1 MGTEEKTRNPFL
13 RLIDLSSD
21 LNDDLEFEHRFT
33 FPIRLEMYVF
43 EVLIKWIKTKY
54 IELIPIHGILS
65 VWFQAKFLTVW
76 NTTFAASIFLKSSS
90 RIFLKEFKHSKKNR
104 IDKKARRWFFSR
116 NAPSQW
122 DVFRLD
128 CWPVVELCSLSRL
141 FETRIK
147 QKTNPKVRIQ
157 NNIKPNATFCFVRF
171 ALRILL
177 LDYWTE

>member
-1 MGTEEKTRNPFL
+1 MESCLFDFKQSFWC
-13 RLIDLSSD
+13 SD
-21 LNDDLEFEHRFT
+21 IQLWMHQKFWRYNLT
-33 FPIRLEMYVF
+33 
-43 EVLIKWIKTKY
+43 
-54 IELIPIHGILS
+54 
-65 VWFQAKFLTVW
+65 AKVKFKNL
-76 NTTFAASIFLKSSS
+76 
-90 RIFLKEFKHSKKNR
+90 LKEFKHSKKNR

-122 DVFRLD
+122 DVFWLD
-128 CWPVVELCSLSRL
+128 CWPFVELCSLSRL